1 MSLII
6 PIIYRGIVLLMIC
19 MSIWNMFREKNWREQ
34 LASLWVISPLVLRFL
49 MIK

>member
-1 MSLII
+1 MDLFLTLV
-6 PIIYRGIVLLMIC
+6 YRGIVLLMIC
-19 MSIWNMFREKNWREQ
+19 MSVWNMFREKNWREQ